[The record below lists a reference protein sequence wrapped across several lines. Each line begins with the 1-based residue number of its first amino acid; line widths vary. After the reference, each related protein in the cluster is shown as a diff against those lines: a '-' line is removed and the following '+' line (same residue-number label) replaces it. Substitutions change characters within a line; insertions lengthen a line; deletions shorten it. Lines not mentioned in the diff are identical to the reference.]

1 MPVTSV
7 TNNSATIR
15 VGNIDIDVVA
25 DQTGKQQITIRSNSG
40 SKIAY
45 GNPQSG
51 FDVGSI
57 SRTATAAP
65 APTAAAATAE
75 TPKKTGFFGR
85 LLAKIKAPFT
95 STPAAAAPIAA
106 PAALATSVETP
117 KKAGFFGRVAALAK
131 APFNWTDSVAASS
144 PTLTKT
150 LSYGGAATTGL
161 SALGS
166 GAFLANLLAPQAVH
180 SLLVNVGMAGMLGPQ
195 SIAVVPAVGLGLLAL
210 FLGAQTISLF
220 RAQGTPK
227 A

>member
-7 TNNSATIR
+7 TNSSATIR
-15 VGNIDIDVVA
+15 VGTIDIDVVA

-40 SKIAY
+40 KEIAY
-45 GNPQSG
+45 GDPQNG
-51 FDVGSI
+51 FDVGRV
-57 SRTATAAP
+57 SRTATTAQ
-65 APTAAAATAE
+65 APTAAVTTAE

-95 STPAAAAPIAA
+95 STPAAAAPAAA
-106 PAALATSVETP
+106 PAAPVTSAETP
-117 KKAGFFGRVAALAK
+117 AKTGFFSRVAALAK
-131 APFNWTDSVAASS
+131 APFNWTDSVAAKS

-180 SLLVNVGMAGMLGPQ
+180 GLLVNVGLAGMLGPQ
-195 SIAVVPAVGLGLLAL
+195 SIAVVPAVGLGVLAL

-227 A
+227 V